1 MLMAAVLTALQ
12 SGDNAGAEAA
22 LTPLLAVR
30 PDDPQL
36 LRLLA
41 IALVRQ
47 NRPHEAEPLLRRFV
61 AVEPSADSLTF
72 LADVQYRI
80 QAFADCEVTL
90 TRIIGMNAATPVQL
104 RQLAKVKSVTGKAE
118 EARTLLRE
126 ALERAPD
133 NIDLIA
139 AYGDSFADVPARA
152 CEALEEMLPRVAG
165 RPDHTSYLLKR
176 ITLHRARANRL
187 AAGLNP
193 DLAAS
198 WQETCDWP
206 DPEGL
211 ARLQQALMRELTAG
225 ATARGGAYLDLAYIA
240 LAHQNWAFGEH
251 LLGLIRRS
259 MREPTADC
267 AAFGAAFHE
276 PLERQTDAQ
285 FLEGFV
291 PVRHVFRLVPQA
303 PATMFVACDHAYFKR
318 FTLPFVK
325 SLEDAGIRADVQI
338 HLLDG
343 DAGQWAAAAADLAFA
358 RVVHLGLSAE
368 TSGALAQGPARA
380 RLYFHAARFIRLY
393 QDITRTGRATWL
405 LDADVR
411 LVRTPIPLFK
421 AFKGFDVAISGNPSA
436 FEPTAKITA
445 SCIGIAPTELGLEYA
460 RRVAGYIAHW
470 KAQDR
475 WGWGVDQMALYSC
488 YARMCELGRTPATQ
502 FLDGQVFH
510 GLSEATGVFD
520 FLGGV
525 RKYAQGSQEG

>member
-1 MLMAAVLTALQ
+1 MLMAAVLGALQ

-30 PDDPQL
+30 PDDPQI

-80 QAFADCEVTL
+80 QAFADCEATL
-90 TRIIGMNAATPVQL
+90 TRIVGMNAATPVQL
-104 RQLAKVKSVTGKAE
+104 RQLAKAKSVIGKAE
-118 EARTLLRE
+118 DARVLLRAE
-126 ALERAPD
+126 LERAPD

-139 AYGDSFADVPARA
+139 AYGDSFAEDPARA
-152 CEALEEMLPRVAG
+152 SEALEEMLPRVAG
-165 RPDHTSYLLKR
+165 KLDHTSFLLKR
-176 ITLHRARANRL
+176 ITLHRARANRR
-187 AAGLNP
+187 AAGLKP
-193 DLAAS
+193 DIAAS

-211 ARLQQALMRELTAG
+211 ARLQQALMAELTAG
-225 ATARGGAYLDLAYIA
+225 VTVRGGAYLDLACIA
-240 LAHQNWAFGEH
+240 LAHQNWAFAEH
-251 LLGLIRRS
+251 LLGLIRRA

-285 FLEGFV
+285 ILEGFA
-291 PVRHVFRLVPQA
+291 PVRHVFRLIPQA
-303 PATMFVACDHAYFKR
+303 PATMFVASDHVYFKR
-318 FTLPFVK
+318 FTLPFVRA
-325 SLEDAGIRADVQI
+325 LEAAGIRADVQI

-343 DAGQWAAAAADLAFA
+343 DTGQWAAAAADLAFA

-368 TSGALAQGPARA
+368 TSGVLAQGPVRA

-393 QDITRTGRATWL
+393 QDITRSGRATWL
-405 LDADVR
+405 LDADVN
-411 LVRTPIPLFK
+411 LVRNPTPLFK
-421 AFKGFDVAISGNPSA
+421 AFKDFDVAICGNPSA

-445 SCIGIAPTELGLEYA
+445 SCVGFAPTELGLEYA
-460 RRVAGYIAHW
+460 RRVAAYIAHW

-475 WGWGVDQMALYSC
+475 WSWGVDQMALYSC
-488 YARMCELGRTPATQ
+488 YARMCEQGRQPATQ
-502 FLDGQVFH
+502 FLGGGVFH
-510 GLSEATGVFD
+510 GPGEADGVFD

-525 RKYAQGSQEG
+525 RKYAPSSQKA